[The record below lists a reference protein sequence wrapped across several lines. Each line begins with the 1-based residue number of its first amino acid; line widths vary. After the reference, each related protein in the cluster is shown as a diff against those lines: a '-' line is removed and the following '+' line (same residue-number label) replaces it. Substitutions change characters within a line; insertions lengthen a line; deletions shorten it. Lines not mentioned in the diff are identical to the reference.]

1 MSKAAQWALATS
13 GLLGGGYLLK
23 ELAFNR
29 KKPKSLRKLLGK
41 LALYGGLGAGAGYLL
56 NKGLSNYIYNSVKLN
71 PYSYEPSY
79 ILSSLRPAGD
89 TLREKA
95 SDIWKKLTTTPDLD
109 NIKVLPHSSK
119 YPKVES
125 KPEVNDQGVIVDDW
139 KQPNMGQI
147 LAEYDFDPEAIEK
160 DKSISVVEKDSL
172 KEYANGLPYRREL
185 LARYL
190 GIFDPS
196 KGSLFKEIPY
206 KEAAKSYD
214 KTGILAKLP
223 TVNDTVLV
231 PKDHDKF
238 FGNMTGL
245 NNLDR
250 NAGKTVFG
258 HGRSRP
264 ALAGVLFGFNPS
276 SNTLNIGDVWD
287 FRINDTKDAK
297 DTKRIYGDTSY
308 WMRKLIT
315 SLFEDKAPIVLGL
328 KQEQPLT
335 R

>member
-1 MSKAAQWALATS
+1 MSKASQWALAAS

-29 KKPKSLRKLLGK
+29 KKPKSLGKLLGK

-89 TLREKA
+89 TLLEKT
-95 SDIWKKLTTTPDLD
+95 SDIWKKLTTTPNLD
-109 NIKVLPHSSK
+109 DVKAVPHLSK
-119 YPKVES
+119 YHQSES
-125 KPEVNDQGVIVDDW
+125 KPEVNDQGVIADTR

-160 DKSISVVEKDSL
+160 DKSISVVEKNSL

-206 KEAAKSYD
+206 KEAEKSYD

-223 TVNDTVLV
+223 IVNDTVLV

-238 FGNMTGL
+238 FGSMVGL
-245 NNLDR
+245 DNLDR
-250 NAGKTVFG
+250 NTGKTVFG
-258 HGRSRP
+258 PGASRP
-264 ALAGVLFGFNPS
+264 ALAHVLFGFNPL
-276 SNTLNIGDVWD
+276 SNALSIGDVWD
-287 FRINDTKDAK
+287 FRVNDTKDAK

-315 SLFEDKAPIVLGL
+315 SLFENKAPIVLGL
-328 KQEQPLT
+328 KQYKKY
-335 R
+335 

>member
-1 MSKAAQWALATS
+1 MSKASQWALAAS

-29 KKPKSLRKLLGK
+29 KKPKSLGKLLGK

-71 PYSYEPSY
+71 PYSYEPEY
-79 ILSSLRPAGD
+79 ILSSLRPTGD
-89 TLREKA
+89 TLREKT
-95 SDIWKKLTTTPDLD
+95 SDIWKRLTTTPDLD
-109 NIKVLPHSSK
+109 DVKVLPHSSK
-119 YPKVES
+119 YHQFES
-125 KPEVNDQGVIVDDW
+125 KPEVNDQGVNIENY
-139 KQPNMGQI
+139 KQPNIGQI
-147 LAEYDFDPEAIEK
+147 LAEYNFDPEEIEK
-160 DKSISVVEKDSL
+160 DKYLPTGEKDAL

-206 KEAAKSYD
+206 KEAEKSYD

-223 TVNDTVLV
+223 IVNDTVLV

-238 FGNMTGL
+238 FGSMVGL
-245 NNLDR
+245 DNLDR
-250 NAGKTVFG
+250 NSGKTVFG
-258 HGRSRP
+258 PGASRP
-264 ALAGVLFGFNPS
+264 ALAHVLFGFNPLL
-276 SNTLNIGDVWD
+276 NALNIGDVWD
-287 FRINDTKDAK
+287 FRVNDAIDAK
-297 DTKRIYGDTSY
+297 DAKRIYGNTSY

-315 SLFEDKAPIVLGL
+315 SLFEDKAPIILGL
-328 KQEQPLT
+328 KQYKNY
-335 R
+335 